1 MTSCVCR
8 QGPSQQTLSTPQDR
22 HCQSRLALQARQ
34 QGWCICISL
43 CVATNRVSLKAF
55 VLQNQ
60 ADGASVSQALSP
72 AQTRE
77 EKGRGRS
84 SRFVLCCAALRCVVL
99 CCAVLCG
106 AGTKWID
113 AANVAPICRSLG
125 VDYAPALVGFEMQA
139 GRMVPR
145 IRGVVVCEV
154 RASRNCFRRA
164 PGLLVGGSFSMLPPI
179 NSCLCILSCMLHA
192 TRHGPP

>member
-1 MTSCVCR
+1 MCR
-8 QGPSQQTLSTPQDR
+8 QGPSQHTLSAPEDR
-22 HCQSRLALQARQ
+22 HCRSRLALQARQ

-43 CVATNRVSLKAF
+43 CVVRHRVSLKAV

-60 ADGASVSQALSP
+60 ADGASVSQALRP

-77 EKGRGRS
+77 EKGQGRS
-84 SRFVLCCAALRCVVL
+84 SRFVLCCAVL
-99 CCAVLCG
+99 PG

-125 VDYAPALVGFEMQA
+125 VDYAPALVGFEVQA

-164 PGLLVGGSFSMLPPI
+164 PGLLVWGSCSMLPPVS
-179 NSCLCILSCMLHA
+179 SCLCVLPCLQYA
-192 TRHGPP
+192 T